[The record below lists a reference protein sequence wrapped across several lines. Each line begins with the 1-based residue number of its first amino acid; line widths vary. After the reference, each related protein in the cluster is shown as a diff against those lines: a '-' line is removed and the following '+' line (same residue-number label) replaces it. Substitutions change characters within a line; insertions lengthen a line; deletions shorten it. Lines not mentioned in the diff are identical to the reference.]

1 MSEIQALGRQGK
13 PVRSLLAVQCGR
25 RTWNGRVGVQE
36 SNCRGELHGIGV
48 ENQSNVWKTADFD
61 FWARDD
67 SPKLKD
73 DQQGQTLNKLATGG
87 RLEVQLLDCPTKDE
101 LRQKLEVAHPD
112 IVVFLGEEVSGT
124 NEIGPLLLGDLKVSS
139 PDIIKSLFSTN
150 LPELI
155 YFEVAAAGRLAEVL
169 HGMGVLNVIFWKS
182 SVTLPL
188 AIQFRQALL
197 AALRSPGCGVWEA
210 FQLAKA
216 SFQMHCSQLRF
227 VGATNGQQHFNPVQP
242 IILGDL
248 QELSDPPLKIDSGS
262 EEGSPS
268 SGYPI
273 IQIFDDEVQLRLLVC
288 AEACTSDMKPLRAIE
303 DGLGALLS
311 IEARGLRLIHR
322 ISAPPPP
329 TASFARGIITMRC
342 DLCTSS
348 SARIS
353 LLVSGSARTCFNDQ
367 LLESS
372 IRKELVER
380 SRLIHLVTTGEE
392 DKSIMQVELRRSVS
406 VACGA
411 AAVELR
417 LKTSGWA
424 VQALRQLSTEVGYRS
439 LVALGI
445 AGVEGAPVAAFQ
457 KEDAERLASLKPNQT
472 AKDKDPLL
480 NIPSS
485 IEMTVP
491 PPWLAPAAPVR
502 KRQILSGESGT
513 FHGNSSM
520 TSGPHHFWQLLTNF
534 PGHVGY
540 EVNEAKERA
549 LPLAAM
555 KPIPH
560 TSRHKLMP
568 FAGVF
573 TAGAHSGWSMKV
585 TPNGSTGRI
594 RSAIGTF
601 LSGVDSSSWLPLNP
615 YKQTS
620 SNASFAPF
628 IIPIPAMV
636 KKHDCQRPPISE
648 CSEDVMQFLSSRGH
662 GRLIP
667 PMGVETF
674 PDAVLN
680 GKRLDLYNLYREVVS
695 RGGFRVGNG
704 INWKG
709 QVFAKMRNHTLTN
722 KMTGV
727 GNTLKKHYE
736 TYLLEYELAHD
747 DVGGDC
753 CIICHSGAEGDWV
766 NCGMCGEWAH
776 FGCDRRMGLGSF
788 KDYAKTDGLDY
799 ICPRC
804 SVANLRGIP
813 GRKKSRMSIDGHYS
827 LPPSLSKSV
836 QKRSLS

>member
-1 MSEIQALGRQGK
+1 MSETQAVSRHGK
-13 PVRSLLAVQCGR
+13 PVRTLLAIQCGR
-25 RTWNGRVGVQE
+25 RTAN
-36 SNCRGELHGIGV
+36 
-48 ENQSNVWKTADFD
+48 DFD
-61 FWARDD
+61 FLARDD
-67 SPKLKD
+67 TSKLKD
-73 DQQGQTLNKLATGG
+73 DQQSQTLTELATGG

-101 LRQKLEVAHPD
+101 LRQKLEVVHPD
-112 IVVFLGEEVSGT
+112 ILVFLGEQVAET

-139 PDIIKSLFSTN
+139 PDIIKSLLSTN
-150 LPELI
+150 LPQLI
-155 YFEVAAAGRLAEVL
+155 YFEVPAAGKLAEVL
-169 HGMGVLNVIFWKS
+169 HGMGILHVIFWKS

-197 AALRSPGCGVWEA
+197 AALRGPGCGVWEA

-227 VGATNGQQHFNPVQP
+227 GGGTNGQQHFNPVQP
-242 IILGDL
+242 VILGNR
-248 QELSDPPLKIDSGS
+248 QELSDPPKMDSTS

-268 SGYPI
+268 TGYPI
-273 IQIFDDEVQLRLLVC
+273 IQIFNDEVELRLLVC

-303 DGLGALLS
+303 DGLGALLA

-329 TASFARGIITMRC
+329 TASFARGVVTMRC

-353 LLVSGSARTCFNDQ
+353 LLVSGSAQTCFDDQ

-380 SRLIHLVTTGEE
+380 SSLIHLVTGSEE
-392 DKSIMQVELRRSVS
+392 DKSIIQAELRRSVS

-411 AAVELR
+411 AVVELR
-417 LKTSGWA
+417 LKTSAWA
-424 VQALRQLSTEVGYRS
+424 VQALRQLSTELGYRS

-445 AGVEGAPVAAFQ
+445 AGIEGAPVAAFQ
-457 KEDAERLASLKPNQT
+457 KEDAERLASLKPDQITKVEGPFSN
-472 AKDKDPLL
+472 
-480 NIPSS
+480 SSGS
-485 IEMTVP
+485 IEVTTP
-491 PPWLAPAAPVR
+491 PLWLAPVAPIR
-502 KRQILSGESGT
+502 KRQLLPAEQSA
-513 FHGNSSM
+513 FHGHNWM
-520 TSGPHHFWQLLTNF
+520 IGGTHHSQLPLTNF
-534 PGHVGY
+534 PGHVGDQGI
-540 EVNEAKERA
+540 ALKERVI
-549 LPLAAM
+549 LLAAM

-560 TSRHKLMP
+560 TSRRKLMP
-568 FAGVF
+568 FAGVVS
-573 TAGAHSGWSMKV
+573 AGAHSGWSMKV
-585 TPNGSTGRI
+585 NANGGTGRI
-594 RSAIGTF
+594 RSASGTF
-601 LSGVDSSSWLPLNP
+601 LSGADSSSWLPLNS
-615 YKQTS
+615 YKQTPS
-620 SNASFAPF
+620 GAAPAPC

-636 KKHDCQRPPISE
+636 KKHNCHREPISE
-648 CSEDVMQFLSSRGH
+648 CSEADFLQDVMQFLMSRGH
-662 GRLIP
+662 SRLIP
-667 PMGVETF
+667 PTGLEVF

-695 RGGFRVGNG
+695 RGGFGVGNG

-753 CIICHSGAEGDWV
+753 CIICHSSAEGDWV

-813 GRKKSRMSIDGHYS
+813 GRKKSRTSIDGHHPVA
-827 LPPSLSKSV
+827 LSLSKSI
-836 QKRSLS
+836 QKRSHL